1 MFATDPAVIQNVA
14 CEVLPADRRNPF
26 VLPLLGKF
34 PYFFSSTSSNLR
46 YILDILIPLSRPL
59 RVPQPKSRIKPFF

>member
-46 YILDILIPLSRPL
+46 YILAILIPFITTTSGPTAKNRA
-59 RVPQPKSRIKPFF
+59 